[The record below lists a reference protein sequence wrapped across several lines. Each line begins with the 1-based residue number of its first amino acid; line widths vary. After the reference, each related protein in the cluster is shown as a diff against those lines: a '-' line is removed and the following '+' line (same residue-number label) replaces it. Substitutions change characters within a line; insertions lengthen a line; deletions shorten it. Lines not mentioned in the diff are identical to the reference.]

1 LVFLLTILELSMTAS
16 AVTPL
21 LSNHQ
26 APLRQQKGYSII
38 ELSIALAIISIILVT
53 ALAGV
58 QRILRS
64 NNVNEDLKN
73 LNLMASKVTVM
84 LTNVANTA
92 GITQANL
99 VNLRAFE
106 GFRVAGNVVTNAFGG
121 NITVVP
127 NAAVLGTVPISG
139 GLMVYSSRIPPE
151 VCSDYIT
158 GLSPIASHISASNAA
173 NPAVAG
179 AAYTNVVK
187 TNLQAIT
194 IANLATACTAAA
206 GNTITVA
213 ALIGSGT

>member
-1 LVFLLTILELSMTAS
+1 MVFHPTAINLPN
-16 AVTPL
+16 TKCL
-21 LSNHQ
+21 Q
-26 APLRQQKGYSII
+26 KKQKGYSIV

-64 NNVNEDLKN
+64 NNVNEDLRN
-73 LNLMASKVTVM
+73 LNLLASKITVM
-84 LTNVANTA
+84 LTNVTNTA

-121 NITVVP
+121 NITIAP
-127 NAAVLGTVPISG
+127 NTVALGTVPVNG
-139 GLMVYSSRIPPE
+139 GLMLYSSRIPPE

-158 GLSPIASHISASNAA
+158 GLSPISSHISATTAA
-173 NPAVAG
+173 APAVAG
-179 AAYTNVVK
+179 AAYATLVK

-194 IANLATACTAAA
+194 IPNLAAACTAAA
-206 GNTITVA
+206 GETITVA
-213 ALIGSGT
+213 ALIVSGS

>member
-1 LVFLLTILELSMTAS
+1 MTAS

-139 GLMVYSSRIPPE
+139 GLMVYRRLIAFF
-151 VCSDYIT
+151 T
-158 GLSPIASHISASNAA
+158 GAGIA
-173 NPAVAG
+173 
-179 AAYTNVVK
+179 
-187 TNLQAIT
+187 LQ
-194 IANLATACTAAA
+194 LALDGLACA
-206 GNTITVA
+206 
-213 ALIGSGT
+213 

>member
-1 LVFLLTILELSMTAS
+1 MTAS
-16 AVTPL
+16 AVIHPL
-21 LSNHQ
+21 SKHQ
-26 APLRQQKGYSII
+26 SSLRQQKGYSII

-73 LNLMASKVTVM
+73 INLVASKITVM
-84 LTNVANTA
+84 LSNVSTTA

-99 VNLRAFE
+99 ASLKAFE
-106 GFRVAGNVVTNAFGG
+106 GFRVNGNNVTNAFGG
-121 NITVVP
+121 AITIAP
-127 NAAVLGTVPISG
+127 NTSALGTVPASG
-139 GLMVYSSRIPPE
+139 GLMLYSSLIPPE

-158 GLSPIASHISASNAA
+158 GLAPIASHISATNAT
-173 NPAVAG
+173 G
-179 AAYTNVVK
+179 ALTTGDAFTNVVK

-194 IANLATACTAAA
+194 IGNLATACDADA
-206 GNTITVA
+206 GATITVA

>member
-1 LVFLLTILELSMTAS
+1 MTAS
-16 AVTPL
+16 AETKP

-84 LTNVANTA
+84 LTNVVNTA
-92 GITQANL
+92 NIAQADL

-121 NITVVP
+121 NITVAP
-127 NAAVLGTVPISG
+127 NSAALGTVPING
-139 GLMVYSSRIPPE
+139 GLMVYSTRIPPE

-158 GLSPIASHISASNAA
+158 GLAPIASHISASNAA

-179 AAYTNVVK
+179 AAYANVVK